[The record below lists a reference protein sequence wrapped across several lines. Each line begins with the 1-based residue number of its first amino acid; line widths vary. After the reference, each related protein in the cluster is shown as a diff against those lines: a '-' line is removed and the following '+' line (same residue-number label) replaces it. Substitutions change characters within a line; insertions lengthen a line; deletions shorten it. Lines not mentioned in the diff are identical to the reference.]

1 MIVVSN
7 AGPLIAL
14 AKISQ
19 LPLLK
24 ALFGELVIPEEVQ
37 REIVVRGKGK
47 PGAEI
52 VARADW
58 IKVRRV
64 HELGVAI
71 LATELDLG
79 EAEAII
85 LAKEL
90 NAELLLLDEKIPREL
105 AKSLGLNVAGTLAL
119 IHAGLQRGVL
129 DGELEEFI
137 QQLKRKGV
145 WLSEEIVE
153 EARRLKP

>member
-1 MIVVSN
+1 MIIVSN

-19 LPLLK
+19 LPLLQ
-24 ALFGELVIPEEVQ
+24 ALFEELVIPEEVH

-47 PGAEI
+47 PGAEM
-52 VARADW
+52 VARAEW
-58 IKVRRV
+58 IKVKRV
-64 HELGVAI
+64 SELGVAI

-105 AKSLGLNVAGTLAL
+105 AKSLGLKVAGTLAI
-119 IHAGLQRGVL
+119 IHAGLQRGL
-129 DGELEEFI
+129 LEGELGEFI

-145 WLSEEIVE
+145 WLSEEVVE
-153 EARRLKP
+153 EARQLKP